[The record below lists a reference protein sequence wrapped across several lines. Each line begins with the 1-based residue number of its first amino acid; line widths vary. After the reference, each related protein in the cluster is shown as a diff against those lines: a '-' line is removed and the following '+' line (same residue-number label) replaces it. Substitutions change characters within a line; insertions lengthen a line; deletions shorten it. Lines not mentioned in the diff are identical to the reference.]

1 MLINDKL
8 NERSENDALQTTT
21 LEIYTRAHRRG
32 GEYAVRRSSQH
43 SDGDGSLTEVVDD
56 VIFCPKLFEDM

>member
-1 MLINDKL
+1 MF
-8 NERSENDALQTTT
+8 NEMFLHN
-21 LEIYTRAHRRG
+21 IFNTRAHRRG

-56 VIFCPKLFEDM
+56 VIFCPKLFEEM